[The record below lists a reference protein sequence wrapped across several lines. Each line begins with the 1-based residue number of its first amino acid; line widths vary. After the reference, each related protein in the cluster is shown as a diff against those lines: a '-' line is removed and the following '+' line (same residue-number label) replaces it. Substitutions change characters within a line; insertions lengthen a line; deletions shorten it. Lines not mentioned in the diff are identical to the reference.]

1 MESLKHTTE
10 GRRPTL
16 HHKCQLRRR
25 WWVAIGVAVGIVVIL
40 VIVLPLALILPSR
53 EDQGSP
59 CRVIFPLYIYPET
72 NSTWKP
78 LYEAIQSHPDLSFLV
93 VINPQSGPGN
103 GSVPDEA
110 YQIAIRQ
117 LDTYANV
124 QKVGYVRTN
133 YAERNVSEVLDDIA
147 TYSEWETESSD
158 LAMAGIFFD
167 EAPHQY
173 AEGTAEYL
181 TRINAAV
188 KDATGL
194 QGDRTV
200 ILNPG
205 VIPDTRLSVPN
216 TDITVTFE
224 QSYTHYET
232 SQESVLKAA
241 TADRATWAYIFHSV
255 PEMRESEMRSFVD
268 EISHSAQYLYLTTRT
283 NSYYEHFDSSL
294 EDIESHPTLPFLI
307 ITNPDSGP
315 GHTTYPDENYA
326 REILRLNSYANVTTI
341 GYVRIDYCRRP
352 LDEVVAEIERYAG
365 WSRPRSSSKPWMDS
379 GSRGNVNESRAGG
392 ETSGLGMRGIFIDE
406 TPNHFSVE
414 RGGYLAEVPKIV
426 HNPGTAPDAALAA
439 TQPADL
445 TIICEASYHR
455 YLSDEVQNWLDLNP
469 VGREQAGYMVS
480 GVPAEKVQ
488 ALVHELRHRSGYV
501 FVTDTVVDF
510 YESFGASWGGF
521 VMAMQEE

>member
-10 GRRPTL
+10 GRRPAL
-16 HHKCQLRRR
+16 HRKCQLRRR

-40 VIVLPLALILPSR
+40 VIVLPLALILPNR
-53 EDQGSP
+53 GDKGSP
-59 CRVIFPLYIYPET
+59 SRVIFPLYIYPET
-72 NSTWKP
+72 NSTWGP

-93 VINPQSGPGN
+93 VVNPQSGPGN
-103 GSVPDEA
+103 GSAPDEA
-110 YQIAIRQ
+110 YQVAIRQ

-147 TYSEWETESSD
+147 TYSGWETESSD

-224 QSYTHYET
+224 QSYSHYST

-255 PEMRESEMRSFVD
+255 PEMSESEMRRFVD
-268 EISHSAQYLYLTTRT
+268 DISHRAQYLYLTTRT
-283 NSYYEHFDSSL
+283 DSYYEHFDSSL
-294 EDIESHPTLPFLI
+294 EEIESHPNLPFLI
-307 ITNPDSGP
+307 IINPNSGP
-315 GHTTYPDENYA
+315 GDTEYPDENYT

-352 LDEVVAEIERYAG
+352 LDEVVGEIER
-365 WSRPRSSSKPWMDS
+365 
-379 GSRGNVNESRAGG
+379 
-392 ETSGLGMRGIFIDE
+392 GLGMRGIFVDE
-406 TPNHFSVE
+406 TPNHFDAE
-414 RGGYLAEVPKIV
+414 RGVYLAEVRRVVKGVDGILGERLVV
-426 HNPGTAPDAALAA
+426 HNPGTAPSAALLA
-439 TQPADL
+439 TQTADL
-445 TIICEASYHR
+445 TITCEEPYHHYR
-455 YLSDEVQNWLDLNP
+455 SAEVQDWLGLNP
-469 VGREQAGYMVS
+469 MARDQAGYMVS
-480 GVPAEKVQ
+480 GVPAEAVQ
-488 ALVHELRHRSGYV
+488 ELVRELRHRSGYV
-501 FVTDTVVDF
+501 FVTDTEVDF
-510 YESFGASWGGF
+510 YESFGESWAGF
-521 VMAMQEE
+521 VRAMQEVD